1 MIEALQAIALIPVV
15 AIVGIFISL
24 LFKGIDRILAAR
36 MQARIGPPLSQP
48 FIDVK
53 KLFMKE
59 NIVPKNSVKWLFEIM
74 PIVSLTASLVVL
86 LYVPLFGFKP
96 LLDGY
101 GDLILVIYLFAIPSL
116 AMVLGGF
123 ASSSRYATIGAQR
136 EMVTMLSYEFPLAIS
151 IIAIAWVISKTGTCI
166 PAFSLGTIFTIPVW
180 GLVGP
185 IGFLGLVLLS
195 LVMLFVMPGEIGTV
209 PFDAPEAETEIG
221 GGVLTEYS
229 GRNLAL
235 FYISSS
241 VKTIAF
247 AALIVALII
256 PWNISNILLLG
267 GTGAIVADALF
278 FLAKLFIVVF
288 VGSTFVRVAIARF
301 RITQI
306 VKIYW
311 GYASLAALFGLL
323 LIAIDLSWMV

>member
-1 MIEALQAIALIPVV
+1 MIDALQAIVLIPII
-15 AIVGIFISL
+15 AIVGIFIAL

-59 NIVPKNSVKWLFEIM
+59 NIVPKNAVKWIFGMM
-74 PIVSLTASLVVL
+74 PVVALTASIAVL
-86 LYVPLFGFKP
+86 FYIPLFGFKP

-101 GDLILVIYLFAIPSL
+101 GDAILVIYLFAIPSL

-151 IIAIAWVISKTGTCI
+151 IIAIAWLVSSTTACS
-166 PAFSLGTIFTIPVW
+166 PAFSLGAISIW
-180 GLVGP
+180 ALVGP
-185 IGFLGLVLLS
+185 LGILGLILLF
-195 LVMLFVMPGEIGTV
+195 LVMLFVMPGEVGAI
-209 PFDAPEAETEIG
+209 PFDSPEAETEIG

-229 GRNLAL
+229 GRNLGL
-235 FYISSS
+235 FYISAS

-247 AALIVALII
+247 AAFIVALFF
-256 PWNISNILLLG
+256 PGNISNTLFLTGI
-267 GTGAIVADALF
+267 GAILADALF
-278 FLAKLFIVVF
+278 FLVKIFIIVF
-288 VGSTFVRVAIARF
+288 IGSTFIRVAIARF
-301 RITQI
+301 RITQV
-306 VKIYW
+306 VKVYW
-311 GYASLAALFGLL
+311 GYASFMALFGLL
-323 LIAIDLSWMV
+323 LIAIDLMGVV

>member
-1 MIEALQAIALIPVV
+1 MIDLLQIIALIPIV
-15 AIVGIFISL
+15 AIVGIFIAL

-48 FIDVK
+48 FIDIK
-53 KLFMKE
+53 KLFLKE
-59 NIVPKNSVKWLFEIM
+59 NIVPKNAVKWLFNLM
-74 PIVSLTASLVVL
+74 PIVALTASLAVL
-86 LYVPLFGFKP
+86 LYIPLFGFKP

-101 GDLILVIYLFAIPSL
+101 GDAILVIYLFAIPSL

-151 IIAIAWVISKTGTCI
+151 IIAIAWLISSTTACI
-166 PAFSLGTIFTIPVW
+166 PAFSLGAISAISIWT
-180 GLVGP
+180 LVGP
-185 IGFLGLVLLS
+185 FGFLGLILLF
-195 LVMLFVMPGEIGTV
+195 LVMLFVMPGEVGAI

-229 GRNLAL
+229 GRNLGL
-235 FYISSS
+235 FYISAS

-247 AALIVALII
+247 AAFIVGLFL
-256 PWNISNILLLG
+256 PWNISNALSL
-267 GTGAIVADALF
+267 TGAVAMITDVLF
-278 FLAKLFIVVF
+278 FLVKIFIVVF
-288 VGSTFVRVAIARF
+288 ISSTFIRVAVARF

-306 VKIYW
+306 VKVYW
-311 GYASLAALFGLL
+311 GYASLVALVGLL
-323 LIAIDLSWMV
+323 LIAIELMGVV